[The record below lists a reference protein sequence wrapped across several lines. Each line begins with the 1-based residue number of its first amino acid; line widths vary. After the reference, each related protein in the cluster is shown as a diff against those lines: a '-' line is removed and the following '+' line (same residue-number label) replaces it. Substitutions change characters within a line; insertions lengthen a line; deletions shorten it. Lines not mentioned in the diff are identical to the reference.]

1 MISVLIVDDERIIR
15 EGLKRLIKTSA
26 RITLLSA
33 KPPTEPGAEAY
44 AATASG
50 SCHCGYSHA
59 RPEWN

>member
-15 EGLKRLIKTSA
+15 EGLKRLIKNKCPDYAVIGRRS
-26 RITLLSA
+26 
-33 KPPTEPGAEAY
+33 PGAEAY

-59 RPEWN
+59 RPERN